1 MENIHAMLPKLYEER
16 QRPQGSSEVTGMGTR
31 KRKVRTED
39 EFDLAEENE
48 ERESSQ
54 PRELEAGQDQIK
66 FKNGWFY
73 RVEHYFLL
81 HFLNEKE

>member
-48 ERESSQ
+48 ERNRLNPESWK
-54 PRELEAGQDQIK
+54 RGKIK
-66 FKNGWFY
+66 SNSRMGGFIG
-73 RVEHYFLL
+73 
-81 HFLNEKE
+81 